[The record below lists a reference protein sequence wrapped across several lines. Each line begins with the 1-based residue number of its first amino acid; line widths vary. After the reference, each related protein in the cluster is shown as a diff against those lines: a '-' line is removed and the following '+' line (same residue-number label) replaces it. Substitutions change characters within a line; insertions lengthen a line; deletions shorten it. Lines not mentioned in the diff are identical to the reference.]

1 MRNNFLST
9 NINHTLSSALPLT
22 LSYSSF
28 KPNKMNQLHPVSEN
42 EGDRN
47 AIQHAGV
54 VSRIT
59 DGEAVVSLL
68 DNINCEGC
76 KAKGACGVSESNDK
90 EIVVPI
96 GDSKIK
102 INQTVTLS
110 LAKGLGM
117 KAVFWAYVFP
127 FMLMVTTLMICS
139 FFTSELI
146 AGVTSL
152 AVLIPYYVVLW
163 YLTPVF
169 KKKFQVSL
177 LK

>member
-1 MRNNFLST
+1 
-9 NINHTLSSALPLT
+9 
-22 LSYSSF
+22 
-28 KPNKMNQLHPVSEN
+28 MNQLDLISEI

-47 AIQHAGV
+47 AIRHEGV

-59 DGEAVVSLL
+59 NGEAVVSLL

-96 GDSKIK
+96 GNSKVE
-102 INQTVTLS
+102 INQPVTLS

-127 FMLMVTTLMICS
+127 FILMVTTLIICS
-139 FFTSELI
+139 ILTSELVAGI
-146 AGVTSL
+146 ASL
-152 AVLIPYYVVLW
+152 AVLIPYYLLLW
-163 YLTPVF
+163 YLTPIF

-177 LK
+177 LN